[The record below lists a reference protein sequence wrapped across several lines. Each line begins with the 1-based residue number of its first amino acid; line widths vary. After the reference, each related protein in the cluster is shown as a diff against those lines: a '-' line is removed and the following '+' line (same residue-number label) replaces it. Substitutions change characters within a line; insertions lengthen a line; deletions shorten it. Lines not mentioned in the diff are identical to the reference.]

1 MGFQA
6 GVSAWFAA
14 HLLSK
19 APIGTRFGLGRGAI
33 ANRLQF
39 ETGRNLDDIEV
50 QLSDGSLISVQ
61 CKTTVT
67 LSVTEGAPL
76 ARVVGQLVNLYRS
89 VLQTTEPA
97 SGILAVST
105 SAGKA
110 RELSGSDLSRNN
122 DPYTVMPLRLQAAFG
137 LRCGQSIKIRP
148 EWADRGNH
156 LALQDTWTQGGR
168 ARRELPIPNSEQRQ
182 VLNEAKLLAGRGSLI
197 PVDRSY
203 VDQLRRFEHQCAAAG
218 VHRIHGHRHR
228 MRRFGTGNSPN
239 GRHRQP
245 VDRSQRI

>member
-1 MGFQA
+1 MA
-6 GVSAWFAA
+6 GGGSGRRHHQEPDGRTALVGRQDRQTKCHCARQRPLRHRQVGKRQYVTNVS
-14 HLLSK
+14 
-19 APIGTRFGLGRGAI
+19 
-33 ANRLQF
+33 
-39 ETGRNLDDIEV
+39 
-50 QLSDGSLISVQ
+50 
-61 CKTTVT
+61 
-67 LSVTEGAPL
+67 
-76 ARVVGQLVNLYRS
+76 
-89 VLQTTEPA
+89 
-97 SGILAVST
+97 
-105 SAGKA
+105 KA
-110 RELSGSDLSRNN
+110 RELSGSDLSRIN
-122 DPYTVMPLRLQAAFG
+122 DPYTVMSLRLQAAFG
-137 LRCGQSIKIRP
+137 LRCGQWIKIRP